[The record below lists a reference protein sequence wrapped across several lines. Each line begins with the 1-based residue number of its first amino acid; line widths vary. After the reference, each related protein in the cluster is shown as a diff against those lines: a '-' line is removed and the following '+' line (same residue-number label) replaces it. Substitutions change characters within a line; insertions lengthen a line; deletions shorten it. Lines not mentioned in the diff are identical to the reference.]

1 VTDTLSHVSEQPWS
15 NYTKAD
21 YSNEQWHSACLIHQH
36 EGTPTSKSQC
46 KLPVKTPDGT
56 LNRNGVHAAAA
67 ALAGARGG
75 VDASPEEKEKAARAL
90 RGYYKQL
97 DEEPPESLTHKE
109 TFENFLSHFGVKGM
123 RWGVRRDTS
132 SSGEKRARGFVRRG
146 ATKANVAFDASVR
159 AAGKG
164 EKEANLI
171 FLPQRYRDR
180 AATRTHAAVLSSAIK
195 LNRTSRFK
203 GKDIKRNKNL
213 KYAYR
218 KELEKKGLDIY
229 RREIGRAR
237 GEAVADFVKGV
248 VNPDLTSITY
258 SVPQNTVRHA
268 DDGDEVL
275 LILKLTTNDLG
286 HVVGVEIDKDSLK
299 HGDLEVELAH
309 YGVKGMRW
317 GVSRTRAQID
327 ADSED
332 VTKVKTAKAV
342 ISKNRGST
350 DPLSNKELQDVVTRM
365 NLEQQY
371 SRLSARPSKPA
382 VLGKRL
388 QTGMKVVNGV
398 LSAGE
403 SANKAITFV
412 NSPAGKKLK
421 DQFEKK

>member
-1 VTDTLSHVSEQPWS
+1 MTVPQDFLAHISEEPWS
-15 NYTKAD
+15 KFTSSD
-21 YSNEQWHSACLIHQH
+21 YSPEQWHAACLIHQH
-36 EGTPTSKSQC
+36 DGAPTSKGQC
-46 KLPVKTPDGT
+46 KLPVKTPNGT
-56 LNRNGVHAAAA
+56 LNRAGVKAAAA

-123 RWGVRRDTS
+123 RWGVRR
-132 SSGEKRARGFVRRG
+132 
-146 ATKANVAFDASVR
+146 
-159 AAGKG
+159 
-164 EKEANLI
+164 
-171 FLPQRYRDR
+171 
-180 AATRTHAAVLSSAIK
+180 
-195 LNRTSRFK
+195 
-203 GKDIKRNKNL
+203 
-213 KYAYR
+213 
-218 KELEKKGLDIY
+218 
-229 RREIGRAR
+229 
-237 GEAVADFVKGV
+237 
-248 VNPDLTSITY
+248 
-258 SVPQNTVRHA
+258 
-268 DDGDEVL
+268 
-275 LILKLTTNDLG
+275 
-286 HVVGVEIDKDSLK
+286 
-299 HGDLEVELAH
+299 
-309 YGVKGMRW
+309 
-317 GVSRTRAQID
+317 TRAQID

-382 VLGKRL
+382 VVGRRL

-403 SANKAITFV
+403 AANKAINFV